1 MNNLKQVNIALR
13 LYAAD
18 NDGKFPAALSE
29 LSNAKYVDDAG
40 ILVFTDRSTQQ
51 PIPWLYRSSLT
62 DNSPGNEVLIA
73 SPKADSDGKRMV
85 GFVDGS
91 VKAISE
97 AEFQTLWNKK

>member
-1 MNNLKQVNIALR
+1 MNNLKQVNIGLR
-13 LYAAD
+13 FYAVD

-40 ILVFTDRSTQQ
+40 ILVFTHRSTQQ

>member
-13 LYAAD
+13 LYAVD

-62 DNSPGNEVLIA
+62 DNSPDNEVLIA

-97 AEFQTLWNKK
+97 AEFQTLWTKK

>member
-1 MNNLKQVNIALR
+1 MNNLKQVNLALR

-18 NDGKFPAALSE
+18 NDDKFPAALSE
-29 LSNAKYVDDAG
+29 LSNPKYVDDAG
-40 ILVFTDRSTQQ
+40 ILVFTDRSTRQ

-62 DNSPGNEVLIA
+62 GNSPGNEVLIA
-73 SPKADSDGKRMV
+73 SPKAESDGKRML

-97 AEFQTLWNKK
+97 TEFQTLWNKK